1 MRETPGSP
9 IILPKLMRIAE
20 LARQA
25 PTMAFTSLNHAI
37 DRDLL
42 FDSYLRVRRNG
53 AVGID
58 GQTAEQYEKNL
69 SANLDDLLERAK
81 SGTYFAPPVRRVH
94 IPKGDGT
101 KTRPIG
107 IPTYEDKIL
116 QRAVAT
122 VLEAIYEQD
131 FLDLSWG
138 FRPGRSALVAVE
150 STREEIYRLGQGGW
164 ILEVDIQGFFDAL
177 DHERLREILGQRVKD
192 GVVLRLIGKWL
203 NAGVLEDGAV
213 KRSTEGT
220 PQGGV
225 ISPIL
230 ANIYL
235 HEAFDTW
242 FVGEVQPR
250 MKGPSFATRYADD
263 IVMGFSNEEDARR
276 VLDVLH
282 KRFAKYGLTLHP
294 EKTRLVEFRRPKRGD
309 GHRPRKD
316 GERSS
321 FDLLGFTLYWGK
333 SRKGNWVI
341 KQKTAGSRLTRAIK
355 TTNQWC
361 RDNRHRPIEIQHE
374 TLSRKMK
381 GHYAYYGVVGNFAC
395 IKQFYEAT
403 KAVWRYWLDH
413 RSNRAKMTWEKFA
426 RLLERYQLPAPRTVH
441 SANVLQAKLLMTK
454 SRMH

>member
-1 MRETPGSP
+1 MRETSDSP

-25 PTMAFTSLNHAI
+25 PTMAFTSLNPAI

-42 FDSYLRVRRNG
+42 YDAYLRVRRNG

-69 SANLDDLLERAK
+69 RANLDDLLERAK
-81 SGTYFAPPVRRVH
+81 AGTYFAPPVRRVH
-94 IPKGDGT
+94 IPKGDGK

-116 QRAVAT
+116 QRAVAS

-131 FLDLSWG
+131 FLDFSWG
-138 FRPGRSALVAVE
+138 FRPGRSALVAVQA
-150 STREEIYRLGQGGW
+150 TQEEIYRLRQGGW

-177 DHERLREILGQRVKD
+177 DHERLREILRQRVKD
-192 GVVLRLIGKWL
+192 GVILRLIGKWL
-203 NAGVLEDGAV
+203 NAGVFEDGAV
-213 KRSTEGT
+213 KRSSEGT

-225 ISPIL
+225 ISPVL

-235 HEAFDTW
+235 HEVFDTW
-242 FVGEVQPR
+242 FVREVQPR
-250 MKGPSFATRYADD
+250 MKGLSFATRYADD
-263 IVMGFSNEEDARR
+263 IVMGFANEEDARR
-276 VLDVLH
+276 VLAVLH
-282 KRFAKYGLTLHP
+282 KRFGKYGLTLHP
-294 EKTRLVEFRRPKRGD
+294 EKTRLVEFRRPDKGGD
-309 GHRPRKD
+309 QRLRKD
-316 GERSS
+316 DARSS

-341 KQKTAGSRLTRAIK
+341 KQKTASSRLTRAIK
-355 TTNQWC
+355 TINQWC

-374 TLSRKMK
+374 TLSRKIK
-381 GHYAYYGVVGNFAC
+381 GHYAYYGVTGNFEC
-395 IKQFYEAT
+395 LKHFYEAT
-403 KAVWRYWLDH
+403 QSVWRYWLDR
-413 RSNRAKMTWEKFA
+413 RSNRANMTWEKFA
-426 RLLERYQLPAPRTVH
+426 KLLERYRLPSPRIVHGAP
-441 SANVLQAKLLMTK
+441 VLQAKLHMTR